1 MEHAN
6 TSAYA
11 RYSSLAITK
20 EAGVATVLLNHPET
34 LNAVDAGLHRELAT
48 IFDDLAD
55 DPEVSVIVLT
65 GAGRAFCAGGD
76 LQWLSN
82 QIESRPPFLNSLREG
97 RKIVMSLLDC
107 PKPVIC
113 RINGDAIGF
122 GATLALLC
130 DIIVAVDSARIA
142 DPHVRIGLVAGDGG
156 ALIWPQLVGFAKAK
170 EFLLTGNSL
179 DATEAARIGLIN
191 YAVADSAL
199 DETVQRFVKQLVNGA
214 QSAIRYTKLCAN
226 LPLRQMISSVLD
238 NSLACEGLTL
248 LQNDELKEGIAAFR
262 EGRKPK
268 FPAP

>member
-1 MEHAN
+1 MEP
-6 TSAYA
+6 TIDYA
-11 RYSSLAITK
+11 RYESLAITK
-20 EAGVATVLLNHPET
+20 DAGIATIALNRPET
-34 LNAVDAGLHRELAT
+34 LNAIDATLHRELAT

-76 LQWLSN
+76 LNWLTR
-82 QIESRPPFLNSLREG
+82 QIENRQPFLHSLREG
-97 RKIVMSLLDC
+97 RKIVTGLLDC

-130 DIIVAVDSARIA
+130 DIIIAVDSARIA

-156 ALIWPQLVGFAKAK
+156 ALIWPQLVGYARAK

-179 DATEAARIGLIN
+179 DASDAARIGLIN
-191 YAVADSAL
+191 YSVAQTEL
-199 DETVQRFVKQLVNGA
+199 DATVQRFARQIANGA
-214 QSAIRYTKLCAN
+214 QSAIRYTKMCVN
-226 LPLRQMISSVLD
+226 IPLRQMIASVLD

-248 LQNDELKEGIAAFR
+248 LQNGELREGITAFR
-262 EGRKPK
+262 EGRKPR